1 MLMRKLALI
10 ACFTSASL
18 AAALAGAAPASQ
30 PTTQPEPQRVDTLV
44 AQLGDDDA
52 KVRAKAS
59 DELSAMGDGVEAQ
72 LKSAQA
78 RVADPQIQTAL
89 DTLLFNI
96 QHARESGP
104 TLVTIKQPAAP
115 LADVLDGL
123 AKQGSIEFGSDVNS
137 LLANSPRDTIDV
149 DFQRTPLWQALLDV
163 CGRSGLAFR
172 SIEGNRVLLDRVEK
186 GTVPAPAAAS
196 GPFLVTIAR
205 VEVNVSKAV
214 NFGGPKPMNLRTNA
228 ATAPPCRLYLFAWSE
243 PRLRTVRWSVDGA
256 DAIAECVTDTGESL
270 NAIAGMRFVGGAGR
284 VNSRS
289 ETQLIL
295 SAPEKPAAR
304 IARLRLNARFVIQ
317 GGVEQLELDN
327 PLGLKDHAAE
337 VAGLSVLIKSV
348 NKVTEDQYSYE
359 LVIRR
364 GDRTAGDW
372 QLLSG
377 MLMQYPCKLV
387 DAQGNALTQRGGSTS
402 STPDGVT
409 QTMTVSRA
417 PFGAAAAKVGE
428 PVKLLWELPSDLEQ
442 RVVPL
447 EFRDIPLP

>member
-1 MLMRKLALI
+1 MRRLALI
-10 ACFTSASL
+10 VCYVWAWHVG
-18 AAALAGAAPASQ
+18 ALAGAAPASQ
-30 PTTQPEPQRVDTLV
+30 PTTQPDPQRVDALV

-52 KVRAKAS
+52 KVRARAS
-59 DELSAMGDGVEAQ
+59 DELTALGDGVEAQ
-72 LKSAQA
+72 LRSAQA
-78 RVADPQIQTAL
+78 RVTDPQIQTAL
-89 DTLLFNI
+89 DTILFNI

-104 TLVTIKQPAAP
+104 TLVTMKRAAAP

-137 LLANSPRDTIDV
+137 LVADSAQEAIDV

-172 SIEGNRVLLDRVEK
+172 SIEGNRVLLDRIEK
-186 GTVPAPAAAS
+186 GSVPTPTAAS

-228 ATAPPCRLYLFAWSE
+228 AAAPPCRLYLFAWSE

-304 IARLRLNARFVIQ
+304 IARLKLNARFVIQ

-327 PLGLKDHAAE
+327 PLALKDHAAE
-337 VAGLSVLIKSV
+337 VAGLSVLIKGV

-364 GDRTAGDW
+364 GGRSPADW
-372 QLLSG
+372 QLIMG

-387 DAQGNALTQRGGSTS
+387 DAQGNALSQRSMSTNS
-402 STPDGVT
+402 AGDGIT
-409 QTMTVSRA
+409 QTTTVSRA
-417 PFGAAAAKVGE
+417 GFGAAGLKIGE